1 MGLHVTA
8 FELTSAQSIDP
19 APNRQ
24 RFECLDAVRG
34 IAALVV
40 FFQHVLGMI
49 PVPTDSLANMLFR
62 IGSRIFSGAA
72 AVDLFFVL
80 SGFVLTLPYVSLR
93 SRQMDCAD
101 FLVRRVTRLYPAFWI
116 AVVVALI
123 ARMVCSEA
131 LHASALTDL
140 TAAYWV
146 PALSFGEIVRTLTML
161 LPTEPTA
168 LNTVYWSLIVEMQ
181 VSLLLPFFIPV
192 VAATSGMRGGLL
204 LLTATGLISVTMA
217 EQGGLQFLP
226 LFILGSVLA
235 KSHREILVVLRSLS
249 RTAFLSLLLLSFV
262 LLEIRNFVP
271 WRFPD
276 LRPEYLSGLGASLLI
291 VLVLARFSEA
301 RCLVNPVT
309 RVLGTSSYSFYLLHS
324 PVLLVVLYPIHAV
337 TGSMLAG
344 AIVALLLSLAIS
356 QGVYLIIEKPGQEWG
371 RSLAKRFSAWIHAG

>member
-1 MGLHVTA
+1 
-8 FELTSAQSIDP
+8 
-19 APNRQ
+19 
-24 RFECLDAVRG
+24 
-34 IAALVV
+34 
-40 FFQHVLGMI
+40 
-49 PVPTDSLANMLFR
+49 
-62 IGSRIFSGAA
+62 
-72 AVDLFFVL
+72 
-80 SGFVLTLPYVSLR
+80 
-93 SRQMDCAD
+93 
-101 FLVRRVTRLYPAFWI
+101 
-116 AVVVALI
+116 
-123 ARMVCSEA
+123 
-131 LHASALTDL
+131 
-140 TAAYWV
+140 
-146 PALSFGEIVRTLTML
+146 ML

-204 LLTATGLISVTMA
+204 LLTVSGLISVTMA
-217 EQGGLQFLP
+217 EQSGLQFLP

-235 KSHREILVVLRSLS
+235 KIHREILVALRSLS
-249 RTAFLSLLLLSFV
+249 RAAFLSLLLLSFV

-301 RCLVNPVT
+301 RSLVNPVT

-324 PVLLVVLYPIHAV
+324 PVLLVVMYPTHAV

-371 RSLAKRFSAWIHAG
+371 RRLAKRFSAWTRAGSRDPGNSESGARADCTILKRDQPQPHE

>member
-1 MGLHVTA
+1 
-8 FELTSAQSIDP
+8 
-19 APNRQ
+19 
-24 RFECLDAVRG
+24 
-34 IAALVV
+34 
-40 FFQHVLGMI
+40 
-49 PVPTDSLANMLFR
+49 
-62 IGSRIFSGAA
+62 
-72 AVDLFFVL
+72 
-80 SGFVLTLPYVSLR
+80 LPYVSLR
-93 SRQMDCAD
+93 PRQMDCAD

-131 LHASALTDL
+131 LHASALTEL

-309 RVLGTSSYSFYLLHS
+309 RVLGTSSYSLYLLHS